1 MSSPCV
7 YRDIR
12 KENRES
18 VSMKKQLL
26 FGYSKSKTDD
36 YIVSLL
42 EEKEGIQKKLNYYM
56 DISESLKEQVKV
68 YQSREEEITQILVE
82 ARKSAD
88 KIILDAKEE
97 ADKLMRGVEDDVQ
110 QRLEV
115 AEKDIRLLSDLK
127 QQILLQE
134 QSMKHSVE
142 KLLNDYLNAVMS
154 IDVRLLS
161 EQEEEVSDKIEESQE
176 TIQKNRKIISF
187 SKEYNNIEKESIPI
201 YNFD

>member
-1 MSSPCV
+1 
-7 YRDIR
+7 
-12 KENRES
+12 
-18 VSMKKQLL
+18 MKKQLL

-88 KIILDAKEE
+88 K
-97 ADKLMRGVEDDVQ
+97 LMRDVEDDVQ
-110 QRLEV
+110 KRLEV

-127 QQILLQE
+127 QQILVQE

-187 SKEYNNIEKESIPI
+187 AKKYNNIEQESIPI